1 MTVLEA
7 IGLADEMK
15 PNSVPQVMKVR
26 WLCVLDGLIWRN
38 VFRTHGMRGEFQPY
52 DPDTDLGRE
61 LLVKAPYDT
70 LYRRWLEAQI
80 DLSNGEYERYNAQI
94 TVFSDEY
101 AAFENDFHRNH
112 RPVRRGR
119 RFVF

>member
-15 PNSVPQVMKVR
+15 PNSVPQGMKVR

-38 VFRTHGMRGEFQPY
+38 VFRTHGRRGAFQPY
-52 DPDTDLGRE
+52 DPDTDLHRE

-80 DLSNGEYERYNAQI
+80 DLSNGNKSGTTPRSPYFPTSTRPLRTI
-94 TVFSDEY
+94 TTGIT
-101 AAFENDFHRNH
+101 
-112 RPVRRGR
+112 GR
-119 RFVF
+119 